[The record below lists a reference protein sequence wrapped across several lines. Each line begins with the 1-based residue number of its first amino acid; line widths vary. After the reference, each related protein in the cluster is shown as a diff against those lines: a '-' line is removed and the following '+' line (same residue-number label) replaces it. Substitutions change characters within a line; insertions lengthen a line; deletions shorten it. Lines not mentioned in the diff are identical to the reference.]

1 MAAEIFQFQ
10 SRRLGSA
17 GAYMGSAG
25 AYMGSAGAYMG
36 SAGAYMWLTDN
47 NATSWLIL
55 QDRTC
60 QIFSLAEISR

>member
-1 MAAEIFQFQ
+1 
-10 SRRLGSA
+10 
-17 GAYMGSAG
+17 MGGCGGYVVGGCGGYVVGGCGGYVVVYS
-25 AYMGSAGAYMG
+25 
-36 SAGAYMWLTDN
+36 DN